1 MTDTHTF
8 RDMFRD
14 DDEPAEPAGHRVTAL
29 EGRRLTV
36 REQAQA
42 AAEDAGRTAWR
53 RFRAACKR
61 DGGFVHGLMSEKP
74 PSVAEQVAYAES
86 KAWVTTGHEDGV
98 FDVAGSAYQRF
109 TGISGVAYHDAMAA
123 LYARPLRFG
132 IFLGVFT
139 ALSVILASWLGLTAY
154 VIIAAFLRLIV
165 FPVAVTV
172 LRPRGGGR

>member
-8 RDMFRD
+8 RDMFR

-42 AAEDAGRTAWR
+42 AAEGAGRTAWR
-53 RFRAACKR
+53 RFRTACKR
-61 DGGFVHGLMSEKP
+61 PGGFVHGLMSEKP
-74 PSVAEQVAYAES
+74 PSVVEQVAYTES
-86 KAWVTTGHEDGV
+86 KAWVTTGHEDG
-98 FDVAGSAYQRF
+98 FCDVAGSWYQRVI
-109 TGISGVAYHDAMAA
+109 GINGVAYHDAMSAI
-123 LYARPLRFG
+123 YARPVWRFG
-132 IFLGVFT
+132 VTAAAFT

-154 VIIAAFLRLIV
+154 VIIVAFLRVIV